1 MPSSP
6 GSDVSTGY
14 TDLCRHSGVPRQIVA
29 ASLSRMTQPL
39 LTLPLLVGVQERY
52 HNHALAAVAVGLYTA
67 GFAAMMPMT
76 GRLVDRHGGR
86 AILRI
91 WLMLAL
97 IAVLGTSAAL
107 TMAVPTPVLLSVVTI
122 LGMCLPPVG
131 VVTRAGW
138 PLLIPRAQLGT
149 AYALDTVI
157 NEAATITGPLLA
169 ALTLSILPAPL
180 ALLTAFLPITV
191 GSLGLPAA
199 VLDRARQATRR
210 PARGPQ
216 SRRVI
221 LTYGITFCASLGAG
235 SLVATAGRLA
245 TEAEEPGIAGVLLAA
260 AAIGAVAAGTIAG
273 RHHLPADALTSRLIG
288 FSAAITAAFIALT
301 IGLPARGQSRGGV
314 ANIVTLAVLYLVL
327 GSLTGPRDALLQLS
341 IVLAARPAQRSTSFS
356 WLGTCGL
363 LGFGFGSAVSGLV
376 GNTLGQH
383 LLPAAIAAGVALA
396 LSGSMPRPNAS
407 KPQPPA
413 SDTKSPRR
421 RRRTR

>member
-1 MPSSP
+1 VSS
-6 GSDVSTGY
+6 GY

-52 HNHALAAVAVGLYTA
+52 HDHGLAAVTVGLYTA
-67 GFAAMMPMT
+67 GFAAMMPIT

-91 WLMLAL
+91 WLILAL
-97 IAVLGTSAAL
+97 IALLGTSAAL
-107 TMAVPTPVLLSVVTI
+107 TLAVPTPVLLSGVTI

-131 VVTRAGW
+131 AVTRAGW
-138 PLLIPRAQLGT
+138 PLLIPPAQLRT

-180 ALLTAFLPITV
+180 ALLTVFLPITV

-199 VLDRARQATRR
+199 VLDRARRANRR
-210 PARGPQ
+210 PAREPQ

-235 SLVATAGRLA
+235 SLVATAGLLA
-245 TEAEEPGIAGVLLAA
+245 AEAEEPSIAGVLLAA
-260 AAIGAVAAGTIAG
+260 AAIGAVTAGTIAG
-273 RHHLPADALTSRLIG
+273 RHHLHQDALTSRLVG
-288 FSAAITAAFIALT
+288 FAMAITAAFIVLVLVLGLSAL
-301 IGLPARGQSRGGV
+301 GQSRGGA
-314 ANIVTLAVLYLVL
+314 ANIVTLAALYLVL
-327 GSLTGPRDALLQLS
+327 GTLTGPRDALLQLS
-341 IVLAARPAQRSTSFS
+341 IVLVARPAQRSTSFS

-376 GNTLGQH
+376 GNTLGHH
-383 LLPAAIAAGVALA
+383 LLPAAIASGVALA
-396 LSGSMPRPNAS
+396 LSGSMPRTNAS
-407 KPQPPA
+407 RPQPPL
-413 SDTKSPRR
+413 PL
-421 RRRTR
+421 